1 MDQEFLL
8 DTNAFYNLLKAIN
21 PGASEQGSLVDSIAA
36 LKHAKLVVSSITEI
50 EIISVLGKYARGS
63 QGSISKCNCKI
74 SPEGHICQNN
84 RYAAPRKKWNKK
96 RIKAWLQLIND
107 IFEGKSELL
116 TVDIEPFDSKTVA
129 EAKNV
134 ITYALIHNFASMDAM
149 IAATAKLAR
158 DNSRDVTVVTSDRGL
173 KACLSKIDIPCNDVF
188 AANEKAEL

>member
-1 MDQEFLL
+1 MNQEFLL

-21 PGASEQGSLVDSIAA
+21 PEASEQGSIVDSIAT
-36 LKHAKLVVSSITEI
+36 LKHAKLLVSSITEV

-63 QGSISKCNCKI
+63 QESISKCNCQI

-84 RYAAPRKKWNKK
+84 RYTAPRKKWNKK
-96 RIKAWLQLIND
+96 RIKAWLQLINH

-134 ITYALIHNFASMDAM
+134 ITHALIHNFASMDAM
-149 IAATAKLAR
+149 IAATAKLAC
-158 DNSRDVTVVTSDRGL
+158 DNYRDVTVITSDKGL

-188 AANEKAEL
+188 ATN

>member
-8 DTNAFYNLLKAIN
+8 DTNAFYNLLKVIN
-21 PGASEQGSLVDSIAA
+21 PETSEQSALVGSIAT
-36 LKHAKLVVSSITEI
+36 LKHTKLVVSSITEV

-63 QGSISKCNCKI
+63 QGGISKCNSQI

-84 RYAAPRKKWNKK
+84 RYTAPRKKWNKK

-134 ITYALIHNFASMDAM
+134 ITHALIHNFASMDAM

-158 DNSRDVTVVTSDRGL
+158 DNYRDVTVVTSDKGL

-188 AANEKAEL
+188 ATN